1 MDKFIEILI
10 GAIPTLIIAFVLIY
24 LFHETIS
31 FFKTQVLP
39 RINTG
44 GRPTVSATGVAMG
57 KSDAILKLELQAAER
72 FSLYLERIAP
82 DRLVMRVHRNGMDA
96 KMFQSE
102 LLRSIREEFDHNL
115 SQQIYISEEA
125 WSLIKKAKDEM
136 LKFITACGE
145 KLPKDSSAM
154 DLSRVIF
161 EGASKVERLPSD
173 IALQYLRTETRQLF

>member
-1 MDKFIEILI
+1 MDKFIDILI
-10 GAIPTLIIAFVLIY
+10 GSIPTLIIVFVLIY
-24 LFHETIS
+24 LFHETKGFIQ
-31 FFKTQVLP
+31 TQVLP
-39 RINTG
+39 RMNKNN
-44 GRPTVSATGVAMG
+44 RPVNASGVSVT

-72 FSLYLERIAP
+72 FSLYLERISP

-145 KLPKDSSAM
+145 KLPKDASGM

-173 IALQYLRTETRQLF
+173 IALQYLRVETRQLF